1 MGRKTGSETALAL
14 VIAFINRSTWAQA
27 ELARVLDIG
36 VPQLRKKLLEM
47 QSAGVPLEKE
57 EDPPQVY
64 WSVPKKWLPDAVQLD
79 SSEVG
84 DLLRLLAR
92 LPNGAARNRIV
103 SRVLQGRARVAP
115 RPSPVLAPLLAER
128 EEESLSLVEDAAALG
143 EVLVFRY
150 YSASR
155 GQMESR
161 AASPHKVSVG
171 PPARFMATCHKSGTL
186 KWFRVDRILSA
197 RLDGPQAARK
207 ADEAHLAEALRAS
220 VDGFRDGDV
229 ATEVRFFVSDPESRW
244 VEGNLPAPLVSKR
257 EAGEFA

>member
-1 MGRKTGSETALAL
+1 M
-14 VIAFINRSTWAQA
+14 
-27 ELARVLDIG
+27 
-36 VPQLRKKLLEM
+36 
-47 QSAGVPLEKE
+47 
-57 EDPPQVY
+57 
-64 WSVPKKWLPDAVQLD
+64 
-79 SSEVG
+79 
-84 DLLRLLAR
+84 LAR

-186 KWFRVDRILSA
+186 KWFRVDRILSLYGDN
-197 RLDGPQAARK
+197 RITLVWRCGCSRPVRFV
-207 ADEAHLAEALRAS
+207 AERRRS
-220 VDGFRDGDV
+220 CH
-229 ATEVRFFVSDPESRW
+229 ATE
-244 VEGNLPAPLVSKR
+244 
-257 EAGEFA
+257 